1 MNMSTLTCQTMA
13 PSLLLPRAPDSTPGV
28 SPRGLMVLAW
38 AGLLLAMAGAFATRR
53 APRMQRFAMG
63 IVLVLAVAGLAVACG
78 PSHGMPGTPPGT
90 YPITVMANA
99 GTAAPQTVT
108 FTLTV
113 Q

>member
-1 MNMSTLTCQTMA
+1 M
-13 PSLLLPRAPDSTPGV
+13 
-28 SPRGLMVLAW
+28 MVLVW
-38 AGLLLAMAGAFATRR
+38 GGLLLAMAGAFATRR

-63 IVLVLAVAGLAVACG
+63 CVLVLAVAGLAVACG

-90 YPITVMANA
+90 YPITVTANA
-99 GTAAPQTVT
+99 GTATPQSVT